1 MPSTYGAFG
10 APRPAPRPAV
20 IEPDMDD
27 EDGVAYVSNLVIS
40 GTTVTGG
47 TLTTSG
53 EFVGTPTVQWFRVD
67 SKGAKTEID
76 GAATLS
82 YSPTIDDVG
91 CTLRCECTGPYG
103 GDPVGVASA
112 PIAMEPSIAAD
123 LQKLLAKKS
132 AEKEYKV
139 QDANQ
144 PRTLLIARDKIK
156 LRKGSSSL
164 WKHDYVKGLS
174 VTLESYDETTF
185 TLQLDPAGANNCTL
199 SAENRNARDA
209 IAFILR
215 QLAPRGFDNV
225 SAGSSSRRSEDN
237 GSVASSDISDEQDG
251 EGKERNSLDPVAEGD
266 DEGYSD
272 NAKKKP
278 SGFGDFG
285 DAGAGG
291 DGDEAGGEEGDE
303 AEEFKPAIKVKIRD
317 PSQIVAPSGAALRSL
332 SLSAPPPPGSGR
344 RRSSTMASPAPARSA
359 LEDARL
365 AAAAHEAKAANAG
378 FDSSNGFGADFGD
391 SSSGFGA
398 DFGSAPTPAPAP
410 EPIRPGPHPSLLA
423 ARAEDK
429 ARIDRDLE
437 RAHAHLKFRTLILEL
452 CDLRA
457 AAHHFGQALLGQLL
471 GALGLAQPLVAHLA
485 LPLRQL
491 ILELLP
497 LQEQLSALLGD
508 THLEELALH
517 RRSACRHLQL
527 LLLGTRERRVPLQ
540 CRHLRV
546 QARRSALG
554 GMQLLTDHLGGRT
567 GRHERLRLCLDLG
580 ALMLRLL
587 DGANN
592 LEIALARVR
601 DERLMR
607 EAITCHQ
614 RPSGGALR
622 GALRGTQRHSS

>member
-1 MPSTYGAFG
+1 MAGRDRAATMPSTYGAFG

-67 SKGAKTEID
+67 SKGAKTELD
-76 GAATLS
+76 GAGTLS

-378 FDSSNGFGADFGD
+378 FDNSSGFGADFGD

-398 DFGSAPTPAPAP
+398 DFGDS
-410 EPIRPGPHPSLLA
+410 S
-423 ARAEDK
+423 
-429 ARIDRDLE
+429 
-437 RAHAHLKFRTLILEL
+437 KFDI
-452 CDLRA
+452 
-457 AAHHFGQALLGQLL
+457 
-471 GALGLAQPLVAHLA
+471 
-485 LPLRQL
+485 
-491 ILELLP
+491 
-497 LQEQLSALLGD
+497 
-508 THLEELALH
+508 
-517 RRSACRHLQL
+517 
-527 LLLGTRERRVPLQ
+527 
-540 CRHLRV
+540 
-546 QARRSALG
+546 
-554 GMQLLTDHLGGRT
+554 
-567 GRHERLRLCLDLG
+567 
-580 ALMLRLL
+580 
-587 DGANN
+587 
-592 LEIALARVR
+592 
-601 DERLMR
+601 
-607 EAITCHQ
+607 
-614 RPSGGALR
+614 
-622 GALRGTQRHSS
+622 